1 MDKDLLV
8 NKLMIKSLSEMF
20 SLHEK
25 VNIIAG
31 PCSVEN
37 VDQLEEIAKTL
48 KKFNVKF
55 FRGGAFKPRT
65 SPYDFQGLGLLGL
78 EMLKKIKEK
87 YGFFIVSEVMDPR
100 YVEESMKYIDII
112 QIGSRNMQNFS
123 LLKEVGKT
131 NSPVLLKRGMMATL
145 NEYLLAAEYILKE
158 GNRNIILCERGI
170 RTFEDSTR
178 NTLDISSIA
187 IIKRYT
193 SLPIIVD
200 LSHSLGRKDII
211 IPIAKAVLALDV
223 DGIMVEVHNNPES
236 ALSDS
241 KQQLNFEEFENLV
254 ENIDRI
260 Y

>member
-78 EMLKKIKEK
+78 EMLKEIKEK